1 MKKTF
6 RRPSKEVVS
15 QMFSLLG
22 FELTDGQLEAFA
34 ADVSAVTTIANRL
47 KEAEVGEAEP
57 AFVLP
62 ADPELR

>member
-6 RRPSKEVVS
+6 GQPSKEVVS

-22 FELTDGQLEAFA
+22 FELTDGQLEAFV
-34 ADVSAVTTIANRL
+34 ADVSAVTTIAKRL

-62 ADPELR
+62 TDPELR